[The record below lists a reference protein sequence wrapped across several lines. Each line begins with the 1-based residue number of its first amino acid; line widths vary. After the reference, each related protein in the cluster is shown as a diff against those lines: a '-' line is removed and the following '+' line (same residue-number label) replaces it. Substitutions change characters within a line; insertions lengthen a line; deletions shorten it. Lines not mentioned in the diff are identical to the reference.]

1 MNIYRIDTE
10 KESVKTG
17 PFTKTYDT
25 FRHFPKCSHTHIG
38 WAVCCNYKSSVIYT
52 PQANIQQLQTDAHD
66 RFIVQDLLTIA
77 KREREDS
84 AILSGVIIVV
94 FVIRNIKKD
103 TIVLVIT
110 KGPRHS
116 RLFYFLWQYVTP
128 GRFQLNFKLFI
139 SPYLDNSGSYY
150 GLLTSRSNKIT
161 TFVFYEK
168 Y

>member
-1 MNIYRIDTE
+1 MFSYTYRLGGLLQLQIICDIYT
-10 KESVKTG
+10 SG
-17 PFTKTYDT
+17 
-25 FRHFPKCSHTHIG
+25 KCSTTSDWCSWQVHCPRP
-38 WAVCCNYKSSVIYT
+38 VNNS
-52 PQANIQQLQTDAHD
+52 
-66 RFIVQDLLTIA
+66 
-77 KREREDS
+77 KRESEDS

-139 SPYLDNSGSYY
+139 SSYLDNSGSYY

-161 TFVFYEK
+161 TFTVNNFFFAATLFRD
-168 Y
+168 